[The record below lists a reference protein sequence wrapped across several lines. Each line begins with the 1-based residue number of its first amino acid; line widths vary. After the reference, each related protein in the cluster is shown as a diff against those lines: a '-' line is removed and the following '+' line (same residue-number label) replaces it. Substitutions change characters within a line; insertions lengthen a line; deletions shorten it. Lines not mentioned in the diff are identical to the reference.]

1 MAFIVIFGFGY
12 MNAIA
17 LAFSSPGNHLEISS
31 SGHDRVSGIRLTFVM
46 EMALTPGQNMSDDCG
61 HWTMTNIRQ

>member
-17 LAFSSPGNHLEISS
+17 LAFSSPGNHFEISS
-31 SGHDRVSGIRLTFVM
+31 SGHDRVRGIRLTFVM
-46 EMALTPGQNMSDDCG
+46 EMALTPGQNM
-61 HWTMTNIRQ
+61 